1 MANLKGNV
9 ESLRPYENKWRSGKT
24 QTIRV
29 PIVLA
34 EQILIAAHK
43 LDTNEALVTED
54 DIANYLTELKAKIEA
69 KETGYRANSASKLI
83 SALKVIFDKL

>member
-1 MANLKGNV
+1 MANIKGNI
-9 ESLRPYENKWRSGKT
+9 ESLKPYENKWRSGKT

-43 LDTNEALVTED
+43 LDTDETLVTED
-54 DIANYLTELKAKIEA
+54 EIINYLIELKAKIET
-69 KETGYRANSASKLI
+69 KEAGYRANSASKLI